1 MKIFLDTANIDE
13 IKKYAH
19 LLDGVTTNPSLLAK
33 EGKDLK
39 EVIKEIC
46 SIVDGPISAEVISER
61 ADDMIKE
68 AREFSKWHK
77 NVVIKIPMTEEGIK
91 ATKILETE
99 GIRCNVTL
107 VFSASQALIAAKAG
121 ASFVSPF
128 VGRLDD
134 IGHNGMNVIAEIM
147 EIYQNYDFDTEVI
160 VASIRHPLHVLESAR
175 LGAHIATIPPN
186 VMALLFKHQLTD
198 VGIKKFLDDWNKIKK

>member
-147 EIYQNYDFDTEVI
+147 EIYQNYDFE
-160 VASIRHPLHVLESAR
+160 L
-175 LGAHIATIPPN
+175 IPPEDN
-186 VMALLFKHQLTD
+186 AKTCIMFFDLGVRDGRL
-198 VGIKKFLDDWNKIKK
+198 